1 MLEQLDTVNLINMLP
16 VFAIDL
22 PLVGLIDFTA
32 PVVAFLTFVIVRTVF
47 WVLQT
52 MVLHHA
58 RVLADKTNGKFD
70 DVLVGAFSDIRTWV
84 YNLIALFIA
93 LSFFDLSE
101 MVDYV
106 VTGLFYF
113 AVVWQLIEIATKLLD
128 YAASTYMY
136 KDEDG
141 DGVVDPGA
149 ATASH
154 MITLIARIVMWSLGV
169 LFVLSNLGIEV
180 SSLLA
185 GMGIG
190 GVAIAFALQGVL
202 GDLFASFSIYFDK
215 PFRIGDFIII
225 GTDSGTVE
233 RIGIKST
240 RIRTLQG
247 EELVV
252 SNTEL
257 TTARVQ
263 NFKKME
269 KRRVVTKFGITYET
283 PQVKVKQVPEIVAQI
298 FEQLESADLNR
309 VHFASYG
316 DSALIFELVYF
327 IESSDY
333 VVYMNSQQDFNFKLM
348 ERFAE
353 LGINFAYPTQT
364 IYTKTIN

>member
-1 MLEQLDTVNLINMLP
+1 MLEQLDTVDLINTLP
-16 VFAIDL
+16 VFAVKV
-22 PLVGLIDFTA
+22 PLVGLVDFTT
-32 PVVAFLTFVIVRTVF
+32 PVAAFLTFVIVRTVF

-52 MVLHHA
+52 VILHHA
-58 RVLADKTNGKFD
+58 GVLAAKTKGEFD

-84 YNLIALFIA
+84 YNLVALFIA
-93 LSFFDLSE
+93 LKFFDLSE
-101 MVDYV
+101 TVNNV

-128 YAASTYMY
+128 YLASTFMY
-136 KDEDG
+136 KDEDA
-141 DGVVDPGA
+141 DGVVDPSV

-154 MITLIARIVMWSLGV
+154 LITLIARILMWALGV

-190 GVAIAFALQGVL
+190 GIAIAFALQGVL
-202 GDLFASFSIYFDK
+202 GDLFASFSLYFDK
-215 PFRIGDFIII
+215 PFRVGDFIII

-233 RIGIKST
+233 RIGIKTT

-269 KRRVVTKFGITYET
+269 KRRIVTRFGITYET
-283 PQVKVKQVPEIVAQI
+283 AQDKVKQVPEVVTQI
-298 FEQLESADLNR
+298 FEQLEYANLDR

-327 IESSDY
+327 VESSEY